1 MKTFNEILESLL
13 GKLDNGKTAEKII
26 EETQLSDENKKLLE
40 KVNKLLDAFE
50 EKAASLQA
58 AKENG
63 DSNRKWMYKQLER
76 ITEGRS
82 EEEKTILINA
92 MSKVESDNL
101 EKALTQEK

>member
-13 GKLDNGKTAEKII
+13 GKLDNGKIAENII

-50 EKAASLQA
+50 EKATSLQA

-63 DSNRKWMYKQLER
+63 DSNRKWMSKQLER